1 MENRRNDSVAVGAA
15 TEKPKSN
22 TQAQDN
28 QHKKYTPNFSD
39 DQKNKNS
46 HQFKSNN
53 TTNNGAEQLP
63 NGSDDNWLADTVS
76 MLIEQGHRP
85 IPMHQ
90 IGNPMQFGDAQ
101 RYPSNDQA
109 WSKAKTDIVSVAL
122 DDFILLDFDGNKK
135 DKEVIPLE
143 ELLSIVGGE
152 PLLVQHNVDS
162 DSLHYFYKIP
172 DHVDKESLKHSND
185 NWLPGVD
192 VKTKNQLIHIKKGK
206 LLIDNELPKKNEV
219 PDAPQCIIDALTIVT
234 PEFKAKR
241 LDNRTSA
248 TKAKEILGY
257 IRPDC
262 DYSIWIKIGMG
273 LHDEFNG
280 SEQGLALWDHWSMGA
295 NNYAGKTLINNK
307 WQSFGKNTANPTR
320 FATVCHMAKQAGAD
334 LAAIAKKY
342 DKDGNLKLVY
352 SDVIKQVEVLTPE
365 SEPEQVHAI
374 LDLVKSLS
382 SIEQGKIL
390 KSVKNNTEISLGDL
404 KRALKETEE
413 PKDQL
418 DLAKHVID
426 NYDPQNILVSLGCV
440 WAWNNTGV
448 WSKLEDRSLKQKVQ
462 NVLNEYT
469 DPVTRPLVDGVS
481 ELIKNQVHKPD
492 HEFDIAG
499 TESVNCL
506 NGELVLDEF
515 LDSWIL
521 EEHKRE
527 HYRTS
532 QIPIEYDEQA
542 KAPQFLKFMSDV
554 FSGDD
559 DKDDKIQAILE
570 MMGYSLMAHCRH
582 EKFVILIGT
591 GANGKSV
598 LLSILEA
605 LCGFKNVAGV
615 QPSKFASPFQ
625 RGHLFGKL
633 TNIVT
638 ETEQGQII
646 DDAALKAITTGELTT
661 VENKYQDPFEIKPF
675 ATCWFGTNHMPH
687 TKDFSDALF
696 RRALVVKFNNTFKP
710 ELGNCDPLLKE
721 KLLSELQGILT
732 LSLNSYAEAVAKG
745 FTVPESSKIARQE
758 WRKEADQAVQFID
771 ECTENDE
778 HGIVSKRELFK
789 CYQWW
794 AEENGIKK
802 TLSQKGLRERL
813 IRLEYQE
820 DRDKKNRYFK
830 GLKLIKTP
838 YF

>member
-1 MENRRNDSVAVGAA
+1 M
-15 TEKPKSN
+15 
-22 TQAQDN
+22 
-28 QHKKYTPNFSD
+28 
-39 DQKNKNS
+39 KNMTAPTDGQTCQLKI
-46 HQFKSNN
+46 NN
-53 TTNNGAEQLP
+53 TTYNGGEQMP
-63 NGSDDNWLADTVS
+63 NGSDDNWLVNTVL
-76 MLIEQGHRP
+76 MLTEQGHRA
-85 IPMHQ
+85 IPMHK
-90 IGNPMQFGDAQ
+90 IGNPMQFGDGQ
-101 RYPSNDQA
+101 RYPLSDKA
-109 WSKAKTDIVSVAL
+109 WSKAKTDIIPVAL
-122 DDFILLDFDGNKK
+122 DDLILLDFDGNKK
-135 DKEVIPLE
+135 DKEVIPLKD
-143 ELLSIVGGE
+143 LLSIVGGE
-152 PLLVQHNVDS
+152 PLLVQQNVDG
-162 DSLHYFYKIP
+162 DSLHYLYKIP
-172 DHVDKESLKHSND
+172 DNVDKESLKHSND

-206 LLIDNELPKKNEV
+206 QLIDEELPKKNEV
-219 PDAPQCIIDALTIVT
+219 PDAPQCIIDALTRVT
-234 PEFKAKR
+234 PDEKSKR
-241 LDNRTSA
+241 LDSHTSA
-248 TKAKEILGY
+248 TKAKEIVDY
-257 IRPDC
+257 IQPNC
-262 DYSIWIKIGMG
+262 DYSTWLKVGMG

-280 SEQGLALWDHWSMGA
+280 SKQGLALWDHWSMNA
-295 NNYAGKTLINNK
+295 DDYAGATLINNK
-307 WQSFGKNTANPTR
+307 WKSFNENSFNPTT
-320 FATVCHMAKQAGAD
+320 FATICAIAQDAGAD
-334 LAAIAKKY
+334 LSKIAKKY
-342 DKDGNLKLVY
+342 DKDGNLKPVY
-352 SDVIKQVEVLTPE
+352 SDVMKQAEGLTPM
-365 SEPEQVHAI
+365 SEPEQVQVI
-374 LDLVKSLS
+374 LDLVKSLN

-390 KSVKNNTEISLGDL
+390 LLIKNKTEISLGDL
-404 KRALKETEE
+404 KRALKESEQNEE

-418 DLAKHVID
+418 SLAKHVIET
-426 NYDPQNILVSLGCV
+426 YSPPNILASLGYV
-440 WAWNNTGV
+440 WTWNNTGV
-448 WSKLEDRSLKQKVQ
+448 WAKLEDRSLKQKIQDVIPQ
-462 NVLNEYT
+462 FIE
-469 DPVTRPLVDGVS
+469 PVTRTLVDGVC
-481 ELIKNQVHKPD
+481 ELIKNEVHKPD
-492 HEFDIAG
+492 HEFNIAG

-527 HYRTS
+527 HYRTT
-532 QIPIEYDEQA
+532 QIPIKYDEHA

-559 DKDDKIQAILE
+559 DKDEKIKAILE

-771 ECTENDE
+771 ECTENNE
-778 HGIVSKRELFK
+778 YGVVSKRELFK

-830 GLKLIKTP
+830 GLTLIKTP